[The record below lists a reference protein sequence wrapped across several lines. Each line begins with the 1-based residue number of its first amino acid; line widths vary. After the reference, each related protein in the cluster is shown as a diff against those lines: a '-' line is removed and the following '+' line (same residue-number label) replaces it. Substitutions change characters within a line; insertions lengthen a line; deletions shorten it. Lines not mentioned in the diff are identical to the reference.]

1 MKQLNLLAFDI
12 GASNGRGIIGSF
24 DGKKMTLR
32 PVGGFDNHFTQR
44 GEVASWDYKGILD
57 NLKTVF
63 AQARAQGL
71 APDCFGIDTW
81 GVDYGL
87 LDNQGQLLENPRAYR
102 MSSDREMH
110 AAWALLPRRAFF
122 DITGTAALNFNTV
135 YQLYRRMLENDPA
148 LKQAAALLFMP
159 DLLGWGLTGVKMS
172 EYTIAT
178 TSGMLDV
185 HTRDWSRDI
194 IEKLGLPGHIFQRL
208 DMPGTLRGRLSPA
221 VAAELGTGPVPYAAV
236 GGHDTASAVAAIPGS
251 GDFAFCSSGTWSLFG
266 MESDTPLLSDQ
277 VFDSNFSNEGTVQGG
292 FRPLR
297 NIMGLWLVQEC
308 RREWARQSG
317 EVLDWEYIKAE
328 AAKAAP
334 LRSVLDPDYP
344 AFYAAGDMPGKI
356 RAYCELT
363 GQPLPET
370 IGEIARAC
378 YESLALKY
386 RWAVERLGLMKGRP
400 IRSLNITGGGIQNLL
415 LNQMAADSTGL
426 PVTVGPVEGAALGNA
441 LMQAMA
447 LGEIKDIAQAR
458 QVVKNSVDTR
468 VYEPRRSAA
477 WDGAYARMLRNMEE
491 HAND

>member
-1 MKQLNLLAFDI
+1 M
-12 GASNGRGIIGSF
+12 
-24 DGKKMTLR
+24 
-32 PVGGFDNHFTQR
+32 
-44 GEVASWDYKGILD
+44 
-57 NLKTVF
+57 
-63 AQARAQGL
+63 
-71 APDCFGIDTW
+71 
-81 GVDYGL
+81 
-87 LDNQGQLLENPRAYR
+87 
-102 MSSDREMH
+102 
-110 AAWALLPRRAFF
+110 
-122 DITGTAALNFNTV
+122 
-135 YQLYRRMLENDPA
+135 
-148 LKQAAALLFMP
+148 
-159 DLLGWGLTGVKMS
+159 
-172 EYTIAT
+172 
-178 TSGMLDV
+178 
-185 HTRDWSRDI
+185 
-194 IEKLGLPGHIFQRL
+194 
-208 DMPGTLRGRLSPA
+208 
-221 VAAELGTGPVPYAAV
+221 
-236 GGHDTASAVAAIPGS
+236 
-251 GDFAFCSSGTWSLFG
+251 
-266 MESDTPLLSDQ
+266 
-277 VFDSNFSNEGTVQGG
+277 
-292 FRPLR
+292 
-297 NIMGLWLVQEC
+297 
-308 RREWARQSG
+308 
-317 EVLDWEYIKAE
+317 
-328 AAKAAP
+328 
-334 LRSVLDPDYP
+334 LDPDDP